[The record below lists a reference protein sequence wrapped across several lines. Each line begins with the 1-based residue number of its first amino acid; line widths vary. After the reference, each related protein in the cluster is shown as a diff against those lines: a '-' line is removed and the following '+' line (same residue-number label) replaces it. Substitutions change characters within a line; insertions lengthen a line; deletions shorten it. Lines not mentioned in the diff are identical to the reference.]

1 MSIYNQEV
9 TGNHC
14 WCFLLHMEYDNFRV
28 TSKTNDKSLHSY
40 TGAHRGPFSLRE
52 PLTST
57 ISKKGGKWNSLNC
70 SFPAGFWLE
79 LPQIYEEV
87 TLHPQR
93 KQSHGQF
100 RGSPKS
106 AGESYCKWGKPPFEQ
121 GTRVDSISLQ
131 LPLFYSTFQSVKNT
145 AFPMACTRPWHTTQV
160 CRAAGLQLLPDSGSS
175 NKIYAERL
183 WGGKKHSIM
192 APSTIKVPDSPNLYW
207 AGCCQHGIIVC
218 RASGQMSYFTRSY
231 SPVSTQ

>member
-14 WCFLLHMEYDNFRV
+14 WCFLLHMEYDNFHI

-40 TGAHRGPFSLRE
+40 IGAHRGPFSLRE
-52 PLTST
+52 PLAST
-57 ISKKGGKWNSLNC
+57 MSKKGGKCNSLNC

-79 LPQIYEEV
+79 LPRIYEEV
-87 TLHPQR
+87 TPPPSE
-93 KQSHGQF
+93 KTISWQS

-106 AGESYCKWGKPPFEQ
+106 AGESYGKWGKTPFEQ

-131 LPLFYSTFQSVKNT
+131 LPLFYSTFQSEKNT
-145 AFPMACTRPWHTTQV
+145 AFPMACTRPWPQV
-160 CRAAGLQLLPDSGSS
+160 CRAGGLLLLPDSGSS

-183 WGGKKHSIM
+183 WGEKKTYSIM

-218 RASGQMSYFTRSY
+218 RASRQMSYFTRSY
-231 SPVSTQ
+231 SSVSTL

>member
-40 TGAHRGPFSLRE
+40 IGAHRGPFSLRE

-106 AGESYCKWGKPPFEQ
+106 AGESYCKWGKTPIW
-121 GTRVDSISLQ
+121 TRNQSRQHFLTTITILQYFPECKEHSL
-131 LPLFYSTFQSVKNT
+131 SNG
-145 AFPMACTRPWHTTQV
+145 MHTTL
-160 CRAAGLQLLPDSGSS
+160 ATGLQSS
-175 NKIYAERL
+175 RL
-183 WGGKKHSIM
+183 AVVTWQWFI
-192 APSTIKVPDSPNLYW
+192 
-207 AGCCQHGIIVC
+207 
-218 RASGQMSYFTRSY
+218 
-231 SPVSTQ
+231 